1 MSTETSSKI
10 STHQPSKRSRAP
22 PPPTKKPSFE
32 ENKNGSLS
40 EQEKDVLKKNG
51 SLEDAGGTS
60 SGDERQLSVVLPSEK
75 IVKASVKKDTPIL
88 ELLIMIASKNK
99 LNPTNHTIAQPAAR
113 PKDPPVQLK
122 PTQKLTDVVGDTIY
136 IIRRNQKQVFVYKKD
151 EKKSAVYE
159 PTTRITVISGKNH
172 KMCLRVDPE
181 KTLQELLPVIC
192 DERAVE
198 TSSHTLRLT
207 SQPQESLDMS
217 QTLERTGAI
226 EFLLVDLKGQPAGY
240 EGGEVELMPEQR
252 KKKGS
257 IFGKFSKK
265 KKGYALGGGEFQEDP
280 ASHVAAPAETHQR
293 SRRHTSPSAFPP
305 LDGQAQSA
313 TQEDEEGNN
322 TLKKRRP
329 APPPPPGKHLT
340 SASDDEKLDEESG
353 GSNTL
358 RKRRAPAPPRPRS
371 PPRRTVSVGADSA
384 HQISANLPPPRPV
397 SPPVRTSINGETH
410 LVRETIKED
419 KPSRPP
425 KPPRPTSIIRGTSL
439 ETPPPTTEPPEPV
452 FVPPPPP
459 DLPPSPSDPQEDV
472 TKLIE
477 EGRLN
482 QSFDEDLMDQEAR
495 EEIVD
500 KKGEPSAESPR
511 QDSMGVE
518 VIVAGLT
525 LETKAERHKEGAEL
539 REPEEEANPEEETID
554 EVSSEDI
561 KEKALQASNSSHA
574 NSNNDHG
581 DRDLINH
588 MAETVPATRLKK
600 LTQKRPVKVY
610 AVYDETAARDGHSV
624 PAEGAVVRR
633 LRAKS
638 DSSVLEVPLR
648 VRSGRSLSVLEKAK
662 PLEGLKLSCIQE
674 SIDLTETPSVAI
686 ATTSSES
693 ASCPSTMVTTTDQYV
708 AISQSHETSSS
719 DVTPAQDLH
728 DEKQT
733 SSTADKYSSL
743 SPWSTD
749 KDAKAKMELLSHMMK
764 MSLDEDSKD
773 TNDYPPHTQADD
785 THDMLEEKS
794 VHALAFEV
802 TREATID
809 YEDADKSVEAL
820 GEETEDVAEVEESQK
835 KVDDEKT
842 ESAQMTVEKKEKVDE
857 SPTKV
862 EDEKQSPV
870 IAPGG
875 VAMQKL
881 NEQYATLQEQLT
893 ALQKQMAMPQQAGIM
908 EIQMQQLQQ
917 QILLQQQIIS
927 QMMMSPQPMV
937 MPLPYQQPVIS
948 PQQQMML
955 TPQQM
960 MSPQQQMMSQQM
972 ISPQQQMMTQQMLSP
987 QQQMM
992 MSPQQLLMTP
1002 PMMYPQV
1009 SPVSQN
1015 ITQPKMYA
1023 QQITSTATVQAQSTP
1038 ISSTLELNVSTESA
1052 QDDASPIQDDG
1063 SPSKDDVSPSKD
1075 DGSPSGDDGSPS
1087 KHDDVP
1093 TEDDLPIVDN
1103 VVTSEVDT
1111 SEVQAEPRPL
1121 SPPVKADEVS
1131 VGHPTYHFARS
1142 RDVPQGE
1149 IKVVKA
1155 SPPNTLRGPKQHQR
1169 PTLLQT
1175 PEPSEKKEE
1184 TEPETKDHSNI
1195 DAKTNNAADEVH
1207 AEVDANHNPTPEGNG
1222 IEDKVDASKTEDKDD
1237 ASKTEDKVHA
1247 SKTEDKDDAS
1257 KTEDKDDA
1265 SKLEDKVHASKTE
1278 DKVHASKTEDK
1289 NASEETSSIS
1299 AFAVAESTEPV
1310 SSSKPKSPK
1319 QKKSGFSL
1327 FKKKTPKY
1335 SYILSA
1341 QKEFSRKSETERQ
1354 RTTSNP
1360 PKPTDLK
1367 SEGGQGNRGRAH
1379 TLDSYDP
1386 SKASCGVNFDPG
1398 QAECQREMAKNVH
1411 IPPNLA
1417 MSTSEINPSNDQP
1430 VIPPRSSKS
1439 KTTDTKVIVAKSF
1452 PQEMTTGSP
1461 CACPSTTVTN
1471 TARLSNISPINTIP
1485 VSSSDEMSS
1494 MTKPTPRH
1502 RTVSSPVESKTR
1514 EQTVNKSP
1522 KSQPSPSHQ
1531 VIPEHPSEKCSPLS
1545 SQSPEVVSLNSP
1557 GDSPIPPVRKMHS
1570 KPNDTCKT
1578 QVIGIE
1584 VRPERAATEG
1594 ALYERRARI
1603 HNYRSEEEEQAKVK
1617 GDASVSQLRQIFGQG
1632 NP

>member
-410 LVRETIKED
+410 LVRETIK
-419 KPSRPP
+419 
-425 KPPRPTSIIRGTSL
+425 
-439 ETPPPTTEPPEPV
+439 
-452 FVPPPPP
+452 
-459 DLPPSPSDPQEDV
+459 
-472 TKLIE
+472 
-477 EGRLN
+477 
-482 QSFDEDLMDQEAR
+482 

>member
-1 MSTETSSKI
+1 MSTETTSKI
-10 STHQPSKRSRAP
+10 PTHQPSKRSRAP

-122 PTQKLTDVVGDTIY
+122 PTQKLSDVVGDTVY

-192 DERAVE
+192 DERGVE
-198 TSSHTLRLT
+198 TSCHTLRLT

-217 QTLERTGAI
+217 QTLEKTGAI

-384 HQISANLPPPRPV
+384 HQISANLPPPRPI

-410 LVRETIKED
+410 LVRETIK
-419 KPSRPP
+419 
-425 KPPRPTSIIRGTSL
+425 
-439 ETPPPTTEPPEPV
+439 
-452 FVPPPPP
+452 
-459 DLPPSPSDPQEDV
+459 
-472 TKLIE
+472 
-477 EGRLN
+477 
-482 QSFDEDLMDQEAR
+482 

-525 LETKAERHKEGAEL
+525 LETKAERHEEGAEL

-561 KEKALQASNSSHA
+561 KEK
-574 NSNNDHG
+574 
-581 DRDLINH
+581 
-588 MAETVPATRLKK
+588 
-600 LTQKRPVKVY
+600 
-610 AVYDETAARDGHSV
+610 
-624 PAEGAVVRR
+624 
-633 LRAKS
+633 
-638 DSSVLEVPLR
+638 
-648 VRSGRSLSVLEKAK
+648 
-662 PLEGLKLSCIQE
+662 
-674 SIDLTETPSVAI
+674 
-686 ATTSSES
+686 
-693 ASCPSTMVTTTDQYV
+693 
-708 AISQSHETSSS
+708 
-719 DVTPAQDLH
+719 
-728 DEKQT
+728 
-733 SSTADKYSSL
+733 
-743 SPWSTD
+743 D

-1461 CACPSTTVTN
+1461 SPCPSTTVTN
-1471 TARLSNISPINTIP
+1471 TAHLSNISPINTIP

-1531 VIPEHPSEKCSPLS
+1531 VIPELPSEKCSPLS
-1545 SQSPEVVSLNSP
+1545 SQSLEVVSLNSP